1 MVTALLEGTSL
12 TRSRAILY
20 VFVAAV
26 LWSTGGL
33 FIKIIDLNPLTIAGI
48 RSGIAALLMIFIL
61 NKNLRFTWSFPQIA
75 GAVAYSATM
84 ILFVAAAKITTV
96 ANAILLQYT
105 VPVFAALL
113 GAWFLKEKVTR
124 FDWAIIGIVLF
135 GITLF
140 FMDSLTPGGLWGNIM
155 ALTSAVTWA
164 FMLIYMRMQKAGSP
178 METIVLGNIISAVV
192 CLPFIIQD
200 PPTVVNL
207 APLLYMGLFQIGFSF
222 VLYSIAIK
230 YITALDT
237 VLVQVMDP
245 LLNPLWVFL
254 VVGEVPGMWAVIGG
268 IIVLTAITFR
278 NLYTNRKIPKE
289 LPAGH

>member
-12 TRSRAILY
+12 SRSRAILY
-20 VFVAAV
+20 VFIAAV

-33 FIKIIDLNPLTIAGI
+33 FIKIIDLNPLTIAGM

-113 GAWFLKEKVTR
+113 GAWFLKEKVTC

-192 CLPFIIQD
+192 CLPFIVQD
-200 PPTVVNL
+200 PPTASNL

-254 VVGEVPGMWAVIGG
+254 VVGEVPGIWAVIGG
-268 IIVLTAITFR
+268 IIVLTSITIR
-278 NLYTNRKIPKE
+278 NLYSNKKIPKE
-289 LPAGH
+289 VPTGH